1 MLCYFISVQA
11 EFQNLPEKRLV
22 LSFNPVIQSLPIVF
36 LFSESSFFE
45 KSLEFVFNYALFLRT
60 TERSV
65 TVFGNK
71 NQKFSY
77 INHVYQFT

>member
-1 MLCYFISVQA
+1 M
-11 EFQNLPEKRLV
+11 
-22 LSFNPVIQSLPIVF
+22 
-36 LFSESSFFE
+36 
-45 KSLEFVFNYALFLRT
+45 FNYALFLRT

-77 INHVYQFT
+77 INQVYQFTLQQSMATQVTLSGKSCLHVAWEIAVYTQSEMWPS